1 MRSND
6 LNNRNEIRQAMQKA
20 LAENDAVAFTTA
32 FDQLLED
39 VAQSVQQ
46 DFAALQAETDTNILA
61 ARGVRQL
68 TSEERQ
74 YYQKLGEAMKDA
86 DVKQA
91 LANTD
96 LLMPKT
102 IIDSVFD
109 ELQASHPLLS
119 KIQFVPT
126 TALTEMVMNT
136 NGYQKAAW
144 GKLCDDIIK
153 ELASGFKTV
162 DMTLLKLSA
171 FIPVCKAMLELGP
184 EWLDRYVRQVLF
196 EALANG
202 LEDGIVNGSG
212 NGEPIGMTRQVGD
225 NVTVTGGVY
234 PLKEQIQVTD
244 LSPST
249 IGNLL
254 SLLAVDPNGKQ
265 RAVRDVILLVGPQ
278 DYFQKIMPATTL
290 MAPDGSYRND
300 VMPYPMT
307 IIQTPALSRG
317 EAILG
322 MAYKYFAGAGMA
334 KDGRIEYSDQYKFLE
349 DDRTY
354 LIKLYAN
361 GFPMDNNAFMRL
373 DISRLTP
380 ASYKVTVVDER
391 TPSNNADL
399 SSLSIGSAALSPTF
413 VAATTTYTATTSNA
427 TNTIIAV
434 PAEASA
440 AIEIKAGGT
449 VIENGTAATWASG
462 SNTVEI
468 KVTAADGT
476 TTKTYKVTVTKE

>member
-20 LAENDAVAFTTA
+20 LAENDAIAFTTA

-413 VAATTTYTATTSNA
+413 VAATTTYTATTSNS